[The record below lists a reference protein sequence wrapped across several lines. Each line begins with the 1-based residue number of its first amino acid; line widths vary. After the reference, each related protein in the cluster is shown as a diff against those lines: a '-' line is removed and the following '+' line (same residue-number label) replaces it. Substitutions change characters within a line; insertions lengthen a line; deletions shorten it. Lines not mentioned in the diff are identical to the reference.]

1 MRAHSPDP
9 AVLELGPERIH
20 GPPRHLRA
28 WIHVSVKQKGGA
40 SAGAAQTPDRLP
52 ALLRR
57 ILRME
62 DLHHFDVEADVR
74 HRLGV
79 ESAISPSCNV
89 GLEIL
94 IERCS
99 RSRIRRSST
108 AAMAGAVSMPARIGD
123 LPIQQSV
130 IGNQARSVRDIRLL
144 PLIGAHWD
152 VALEPT

>member
-28 WIHVSVKQKGGA
+28 WIHVSVEQKGGA
-40 SAGAAQTPDRLP
+40 SAGAAKTPDRLP

-79 ESAISPSCNV
+79 EFRDFSRLKRRAGNSDRALLEIEDPPLIHGGNGRCGINAGSHMRSPDSAVSNRESGAISTMYP
-89 GLEIL
+89 I
-94 IERCS
+94 
-99 RSRIRRSST
+99 T
-108 AAMAGAVSMPARIGD
+108 AAD
-123 LPIQQSV
+123 WC
-130 IGNQARSVRDIRLL
+130 
-144 PLIGAHWD
+144 PLACCGG
-152 VALEPT
+152 